1 MGYAVASLRGPSGRA
16 PGYSL
21 FFRTPFAAAPSGN
34 SMRKCSLTG
43 KRRNMAMQVSHSHI
57 RTHKVQLPNVQWKR
71 VWYEE
76 GNRFV
81 RLHISTRALR
91 TIAKKGLTQF
101 LRDENLS
108 LSDVLG

>member
-1 MGYAVASLRGPSGRA
+1 MGYAVASLRGPSVGPRDILSF
-16 PGYSL
+16 Y
-21 FFRTPFAAAPSGN
+21 RMPFAAAPSGN

-57 RTHKVQLPNVQWKR
+57 RTRKVQLPNLQWKR

-81 RLHISTRALR
+81 RLHISARALR

-108 LSDVLG
+108 LNDVLG

>member
-1 MGYAVASLRGPSGRA
+1 MGYAVASLRGPTGRA
-16 PGYSL
+16 PGYSS

>member
-1 MGYAVASLRGPSGRA
+1 
-16 PGYSL
+16 
-21 FFRTPFAAAPSGN
+21 
-34 SMRKCSLTG
+34 
-43 KRRNMAMQVSHSHI
+43 
-57 RTHKVQLPNVQWKR
+57 VQWKR